1 MLVLPT
7 AVRASSQLA
16 STGLQLKLCSDGQI
30 CPLGCQHS
38 DKTSHS
44 YVELQVCAD
53 VTAESVVFYGSPPPP
68 KKSPIP
74 LLLKFWFVPTIPH
87 LKAASDTYK
96 QKKLWMHWDLL
107 QRWKGRKKA
116 FLNKVLGKYSRS
128 SSRSICNYMTYVS
141 MWAFQAHSRQCD
153 YKQWDFVFFKCIFC
167 IERFLLAEEIGKL
180 NSSRKMSF
188 VSSLVARHDT
198 TWEFYI

>member
-1 MLVLPT
+1 MDRFVLLAVSTLTKPPIHMWSCRYVLMLQQRV
-7 AVRASSQLA
+7 
-16 STGLQLKLCSDGQI
+16 LCSM
-30 CPLGCQHS
+30 
-38 DKTSHS
+38 
-44 YVELQVCAD
+44 A
-53 VTAESVVFYGSPPPP
+53 PPPP

>member
-1 MLVLPT
+1 MFRWTDLSSWLSALWQNLPFICGAAGMCWCYSRECCVLW
-7 AVRASSQLA
+7 L
-16 STGLQLKLCSDGQI
+16 
-30 CPLGCQHS
+30 
-38 DKTSHS
+38 
-44 YVELQVCAD
+44 
-53 VTAESVVFYGSPPPP
+53 PPPP

-180 NSSRKMSF
+180 SSSRKISF